1 MESTDASD
9 EKKLH
14 FGDDEGKTKVYD
26 ANSDWWYMDDNFLD
40 APKFRMIAD
49 ENVSKGKWMV
59 DFKAK

>member
-26 ANSDWWYMDDNFLD
+26 ANSD
-40 APKFRMIAD
+40 
-49 ENVSKGKWMV
+49 
-59 DFKAK
+59 